1 MKTHPYAGAAKY
13 SIAGFLLGVV
23 IIVIGF
29 YFGENG
35 AANHPLLELS
45 AYDKDF
51 IILLF
56 SPLYLGLIFAA
67 LGLRKQKYIET
78 QLTVHQESLNE
89 QTMTNAVDVHNR
101 LLGKIVAQ
109 VNEGIIITDAE
120 GNVQWINSGVTNTH
134 GYSLNEMIGQQMM
147 TLLPAEPGD
156 KFVALLKEKMS
167 SGIDFTEE
175 LLTLHK
181 NGSSVWL
188 YISVK
193 AIFDDSGKLVNLI
206 SVQKDINNRKQRE
219 LAIQKL
225 ESELI
230 TSNRKLYQAMRLAN
244 LGSWELD
251 RNNNLTLS
259 PELRQMLKVTASRV
273 VSLRDIANS
282 IPGTDLRKIR
292 KAMADCKTSPY
303 PIEVEYCIVADN
315 KKRYMVSNINPGFN
329 ENDEFTGFFGT
340 VQDVTSARKAAIA
353 LKKSEAEKAGIINN
367 TQTIICLHD
376 MKGCLIDINPAAEKA
391 SGYLKE
397 EVRGINLR
405 LLISPDFQHAF
416 DGYINEVRATG
427 KAAGTLQIVTK
438 SGIKRIWHYQNSV
451 YSGEGGKKYI
461 IASAIDVTESV
472 KAQHEIERQEQFI
485 RQIIDN
491 SPNVIFMLNEQRE
504 IVLANRTFANFYPYN
519 QAETPV
525 AATLSRGPEDMFL
538 GDIDGLFQMTD
549 EEVRQSEGSILNK
562 TTNTV
567 FRFSVIN
574 KCFTDKK
581 GKKIILGFG
590 MDVTKKF
597 QIETDLIAANQ
608 LVEKSLK
615 VKDQFISNMSHE
627 IRTPLNA
634 IIGFTDLLSETALDT
649 RQNDFLDIVKT
660 ASSNLLGIINNILD
674 LSKIE
679 SSNLVLES
687 VPFKLKK
694 GLNDVVKI
702 LESKAKIKGLQVVTE
717 YDEKL
722 PEQVIGDQLRLNQ
735 ILFNLISNAIK
746 FTDTGKIEI
755 ICKAAAGPDP
765 LKKYISFSVIDTGIG
780 VPKDKQSQ
788 IFERFTQ
795 ANTNTQRLYGGTGL
809 GLNIAQSIVE
819 LYKGTITIE
828 SEVGKGTAFHVLLPF
843 DYSSEPNQP
852 AEPVK
857 VIKPLAVASTLT
869 ESIHILLAEDNL
881 VNATLAKEV
890 LTKRGFTLRHV
901 QNGALAVECLQ
912 QEHFDLVLMDIQMPV
927 MNGIDA
933 AMAIRNLT
941 GPVSQIPIIAM
952 TAHSLHGEM
961 TNCYNSGMNGYVA
974 KPFKAAELFDS
985 IFELVTK
992 KEAV

>member
-1 MKTHPYAGAAKY
+1 MKTHPYAGAVKY
-13 SIAGFLLGVV
+13 FIAGFLLGVV
-23 IIVIGF
+23 IVVIGF
-29 YFGENG
+29 YFGEN
-35 AANHPLLELS
+35 AAENHPVLEVS
-45 AYDKDF
+45 AYGHDF
-51 IILLF
+51 LILLF
-56 SPLYLGLIFAA
+56 SPLYLGLIFGAI
-67 LGLRKQKYIET
+67 GLRQHKYIET
-78 QLTVHQESLNE
+78 KNNEHKKSLHE
-89 QTMTNAVDVHNR
+89 QVKANAADVHNK

-120 GNVQWINSGVTNTH
+120 GKVQWINAGVTNIH
-134 GYSLNEMIGQQMM
+134 GYLLEEMIGHSMM
-147 TLLPAEPGD
+147 SMLPAEPGD
-156 KFVALLKEKMS
+156 KFVESLKQKMS

-175 LLTLHK
+175 LLTSHK
-181 NGSSVWL
+181 DGSPVWL

-193 AIFDDSGKLVNLI
+193 PIFDASGNVANFI

-251 RNNNLTLS
+251 RNNTLTLS
-259 PELRQMLKVTASRV
+259 PELRQMLKISSTKT

-282 IPGTDLRKIR
+282 IPGADLRKMR
-292 KAMADCKTSPY
+292 KAMAECKTSPY
-303 PIEVEYCIVADN
+303 PIEVEYCIVAEN

-340 VQDVTSARKAAIA
+340 VQDVTSARRAAIA

-376 MKGCLIDINPAAEKA
+376 MKGTLIDINPAAEKA
-391 SGYLKE
+391 SGYLKD
-397 EVRGINLR
+397 EVKGINLR
-405 LLISPDFQHAF
+405 LLIAPDFQHAF
-416 DGYINEVRATG
+416 DGYLNEVRSTG
-427 KAAGTLQIVTK
+427 KAGGTLQIVTK

-451 YSGEGGKKYI
+451 YSGESGKKYI

-519 QAETPV
+519 QAETPA
-525 AATLSRGPEDMFL
+525 AATLSRGADDMFL
-538 GDIDGLFQMTD
+538 GDLDELFRMRD
-549 EEVRQSEGSILNK
+549 EEVRQSEGSILNEAN
-562 TTNTV
+562 NTV
-567 FRFSVIN
+567 FRFSLIN

-634 IIGFTDLLSETALDT
+634 IIGFTDLLSETTLDT

-702 LESKAKIKGLQVVTE
+702 LESKARIKGLQVITE
-717 YDEKL
+717 FDERL
-722 PEQVIGDQLRLNQ
+722 PEYIIGDQLRLNQ

-755 ICKAAAGPDP
+755 VCKEAEGPDAV
-765 LKKYISFSVIDTGIG
+765 KKYVRFSIIDTGIG

-819 LYKGTITIE
+819 LYKGTISIE
-828 SEVGKGTAFHVLLPF
+828 SEVGEGTTFHVLLPF
-843 DYSSEPNQP
+843 DNCPELNIPVEP
-852 AEPVK
+852 AK
-857 VIKPLAVASTLT
+857 LIKPLSVASHLT
-869 ESIHILLAEDNL
+869 ESVHILLAEDNL

-901 QNGALAVECLQ
+901 QNGALAVESLQ

-933 AMAIRNLT
+933 AIAIRNLT
-941 GPVSQIPIIAM
+941 GPVSRIPIIAM

-985 IFELVTK
+985 IFELVRK